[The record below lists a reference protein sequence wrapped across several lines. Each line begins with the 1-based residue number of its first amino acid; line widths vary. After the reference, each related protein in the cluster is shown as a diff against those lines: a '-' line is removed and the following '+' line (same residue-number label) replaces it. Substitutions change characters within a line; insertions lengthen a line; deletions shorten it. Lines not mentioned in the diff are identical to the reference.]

1 MSFIGKWN
9 IIEMEMWDEDYYNM
23 EVQAYIKIETNNDG
37 SFQFGLVSGIIDG
50 KLVDHVGQ
58 ERLQFTFEGND
69 ECDPTNGSG
78 WVMVK
83 EKDIIE
89 GEFRFKFGD
98 NSTFL
103 ARKAK

>member
-9 IIEMEMWDEDYYNM
+9 IVEMEMWDEDYYNM
-23 EVQAYIKIETNNDG
+23 EVQAHIKIDTNNHG
-37 SFQFGLVSGIIDG
+37 SFQFGLVSGLIDG
-50 KLVDHVGQ
+50 TIADYVGQ
-58 ERLQFTFEGND
+58 DRFEFTFEGND
-69 ECDPTNGSG
+69 EFDPTSGSG
-78 WVMVK
+78 WVMAK

-89 GEFRFKFGD
+89 GEFRFHLGD